1 MASFLSVSGSGVGNE
16 ELAERCMKAI
26 ADQCGVKINT
36 RRNREV
42 NLTSKLPPLVVSLHE
57 RADVLVYNEDSSKLL
72 LLIEVNSSPMIFTER
87 KAVLG
92 AADMIRFLRNS
103 DKKFSEFTSFV
114 FPKVGHPQC
123 IIKVTVKWRD
133 LRFMYSL
140 KRLPDMQKALD
151 TVKDARFLLFLHCR
165 KQSNPN

>member
-1 MASFLSVSGSGVGNE
+1 
-16 ELAERCMKAI
+16 MKAI

-42 NLTSKLPPLVVSLHE
+42 NLTSELPPLVVSLHE

-103 DKKFSEFTSFV
+103 DKRFSEFTSFV
-114 FPKVGHPQC
+114 FPKHNV
-123 IIKVTVKWRD
+123 
-133 LRFMYSL
+133 L
-140 KRLPDMQKALD
+140 
-151 TVKDARFLLFLHCR
+151 
-165 KQSNPN
+165 